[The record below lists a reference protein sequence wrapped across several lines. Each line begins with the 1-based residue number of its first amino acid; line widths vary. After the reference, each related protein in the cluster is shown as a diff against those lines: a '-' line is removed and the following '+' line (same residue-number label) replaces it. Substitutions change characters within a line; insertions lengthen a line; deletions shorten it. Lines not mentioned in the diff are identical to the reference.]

1 MSQKDITIG
10 SILQELS
17 GQYHGVVAERE
28 VYDRVLQRRPSQ
40 AKDPYASIRQ
50 QIRYQ
55 APSFGWVRLGGGEI
69 MPLHVALRGLRFRL
83 IPSDDQIAHD
93 TIVPRSLRPFW
104 PYAQGDAQ
112 FEDAEGRPI
121 TTRESSM
128 AQGQGLFGAVTS
140 PALHLDGWF
149 KRAGFKPG
157 DSILMTITSAQPL
170 TFRLEREPAAQ
181 FRAEAV
187 AAQDQALVD
196 GLVEWIKR
204 GSGRGLTQPEDGV
217 LGLYARAS
225 WRTGYPGRPWQEL
238 IAADR
243 RLRLLDGELIAEG
256 GYRSPYEALVGERDE
271 QRMAENDAQLLEAIT
286 ALQSELLSS
295 RRADVERGLWDGI
308 APRLS
313 IARTI
318 FNLEEGTAETIYPG
332 AVNATEDHSADI
344 EEHIAHGDY
353 DDWEDADD
361 FDEMDDEDEDE
372 WDIEDD
378 LLDVEELEDLDAFM
392 EQNPQIAEATRQL
405 LESLS
410 PEEIE
415 RLQGAETIDEVNDV
429 LGRHLSDLMRQ
440 HPALFEVLQP
450 PASALSSTNGNGHGD
465 NHNGHS
471 NSAFDDRSD
480 HDGATLDLSSI
491 QSPLDALYDDF
502 SDTWIGPEAQSSA
515 SEAEAALER
524 SNTLMEQ
531 FYAYQIDQGKSDTT
545 ATNRTRDL
553 WLYADF
559 LGNYY
564 GRSLDA
570 GDYATLD
577 ECLFFYYPR
586 KVLGTS
592 PRALRDMCT
601 SIKQLYAFLKAQGQ
615 AADDSFAVA
624 IWQRR
629 DQAGRVLEL
638 YDQLDADS
646 PQFDRLFAHLFAPYT
661 A

>member
-28 VYDRVLQRRPSQ
+28 VFDRVLQRRPSQ

-69 MPLHVALRGLRFRL
+69 MPLHVALDGLRFRL
-83 IPSDDQIAHD
+83 IPSDDEIAHD
-93 TIVPRSLRPFW
+93 IIVPRSLRPFW
-104 PYAQGDAQ
+104 PYAQGEAQ
-112 FEDAEGRPI
+112 FENAEGRPI
-121 TTRESSM
+121 ATRESTL
-128 AQGQGLFGAVTS
+128 AQGQGLFGAVMS

-149 KRAGFKPG
+149 KHAGFELG
-157 DSILMTITSAQPL
+157 DSILVTITSARPL

-187 AAQDQALVD
+187 AAQDHAFVD

-204 GSGRGLTQPEDGV
+204 GGGRGLGQPEDAV

-225 WRTGYPGRPWQEL
+225 WRAGYPGRPWQEL
-238 IAADR
+238 VAADR
-243 RLRLLDGELIAEG
+243 RLHLLEGELIAEG

-271 QRMAENDAQLLEAIT
+271 QRMAENDAQLLEVIT

-295 RRADVERGLWDGI
+295 RRADVERGLWNGI
-308 APRLS
+308 ALRIS

-332 AVNATEDHSADI
+332 AVNATEDHAADI

-353 DDWEDADD
+353 DDWEEADD
-361 FDEMDDEDEDE
+361 LDDLDEMDDGDEED
-372 WDIEDD
+372 WDVEDD
-378 LLDVEELEDLDAFM
+378 LLNVEELENLDQFM
-392 EQNPQIAEATRQL
+392 DQNPEIAEATRHL
-405 LESLS
+405 LEKLS
-410 PEEIE
+410 PEEVE
-415 RLQGAETIDEVNDV
+415 RLQDAETIDEVNDV
-429 LGRHLSDLMRQ
+429 LGRHLSDLMRR
-440 HPALFEVLQP
+440 HPSLFEVLQL
-450 PASALSSTNGNGHGD
+450 PASALSHTNGNGHSNGALD
-465 NHNGHS
+465 GHN
-471 NSAFDDRSD
+471 D
-480 HDGATLDLSSI
+480 HDDVTLDLSSI
-491 QSPLDALYDDF
+491 QSPLDALNDDV
-502 SDTWIGPEAQSSA
+502 SDTWIGQEEQSSA

-531 FYAYQIDQGKSDTT
+531 FYAYQIGQGKSDTT

-601 SIKQLYAFLKAQGQ
+601 SIKQFYAFLKAQSQ
-615 AADDSFAVA
+615 IADDGFAVA

-646 PQFDRLFAHLFAPYT
+646 PEFDRLFAHLFAPYT